1 MDQAGADLKGKGK
14 EEEEE
19 ISEDRADG
27 LVWDSANGR
36 QNCWNQF
43 FRQYMGLEYSVSAGE
58 QSERILSGQEYAE
71 MSVFPA
77 DGSVKII
84 EGCVV
89 VKLSD

>member
-1 MDQAGADLKGKGK
+1 
-14 EEEEE
+14 
-19 ISEDRADG
+19 
-27 LVWDSANGR
+27 
-36 QNCWNQF
+36 
-43 FRQYMGLEYSVSAGE
+43 MGLEYSVSAGE
-58 QSERILSGQEYAE
+58 QSERILSGQEYTE